1 LKKCYEGIKRLEM
14 HEPGKD
20 GRRHYE
26 ASGIFSPD
34 GEYLPYATPV
44 VLDGRPEEWLNLVI
58 SNILSS

>member
-1 LKKCYEGIKRLEM
+1 MLDM
-14 HEPGKD
+14 HEPAKD

-44 VLDGRPEEWLNLVI
+44 VLDGRPEDWLNLVSHTTFI
-58 SNILSS
+58 PDLILCFE